1 MFESTKYFYKEFK
14 DRVLDGREN
23 LTPEQLE
30 ELALGRIWS
39 GKTASENGFVDEIG
53 GINKS
58 IEIAKSMAGLEGK
71 DVDIVEYPQTDIPT
85 SFTRD
90 KKDAQLQSKLI
101 FDLLP
106 ENLQKELNR
115 LNIMPLLYDEKIYFM
130 MPHSIEIN

>member
-14 DRVLDGREN
+14 DRVLDGRGN
-23 LTPEQLE
+23 LTSEQLE

-39 GKTASENGFVDEIG
+39 GKTASENGLVDEIG
-53 GINKS
+53 GLHKS

-71 DVDIVEYPQTDIPT
+71 DVVIIEYPQTDIPT

-90 KKDAQLQSKLI
+90 NKDAQLQSKLI

>member
-1 MFESTKYFYKEFK
+1 M
-14 DRVLDGREN
+14 
-23 LTPEQLE
+23 
-30 ELALGRIWS
+30 
-39 GKTASENGFVDEIG
+39 
-53 GINKS
+53 
-58 IEIAKSMAGLEGK
+58 
-71 DVDIVEYPQTDIPT
+71 DILQYPQTHIPT

-90 KKDAQLQSKLI
+90 NKDAQLQSKLI